1 MKSARIDTFSDDPSA
16 VEVREASV
24 PRPAAGQ
31 VRVRMKMAPVNPS
44 DFNYM
49 DGIYER
55 SFARMIWNRGAERP
69 TDSPGSSEPF
79 PRPPYALGVE
89 GVGVVEESGGGFL
102 GGRLVGKRVAVVSG
116 PPHGTWQEQT
126 LIDARRAFPV
136 PRSLSDAQAC
146 SFFVNPLTALVLVRH
161 VLQVPRGSVLLQT
174 AAGSA
179 LSQMVR
185 NLARADGFR
194 VIDVVRSRSGAE
206 RLKQG
211 NAKYVVALEDEDML
225 DAVYRIAPRG
235 VDYVLDCVGGSTG
248 SEALRALTPGG
259 RMVCYGTLSRE
270 PISLPPR
277 DIMMP
282 MTSVE
287 GFYLAAY
294 LAKRTLFQ
302 RLGLVRKTAKL
313 IEGGVLG
320 TPVEQTYRLD
330 ALHEAL
336 AHARRPG
343 RAGKILLDLSSEAT
357 ET

>member
-1 MKSARIDTFSDDPSA
+1 MKSASIDAFSDDPSA
-16 VEVREASV
+16 VEVRDVPV
-24 PRPAAGQ
+24 PRPGPGQ
-31 VRVRMKMAPVNPS
+31 VRVRMRMAPVNPS

-69 TDSPGSSEPF
+69 TDSPGSSELF
-79 PRPPYALGVE
+79 ARPPYALGVE
-89 GVGVVEESGGGFL
+89 GVGTVEESGGGFL
-102 GGRLVGKRVAVVSG
+102 GRRLVGKRVAVVSG
-116 PPHGTWQEQT
+116 PPNGTWQEQT

-136 PRSLSDAQAC
+136 PRGLSDAQAC

-194 VIDVVRSRSGAE
+194 VIDVVRSRAGAE
-206 RLKQG
+206 RLKQ
-211 NAKYVVALEDEDML
+211 ADSKYVVALEDEDLL
-225 DAVYRIAPRG
+225 DAVHRIAPAG
-235 VDYVLDCVGGSTG
+235 VDYVLDCVGGPTG
-248 SEALRALTPGG
+248 SEVLRALTPGG
-259 RMVCYGTLSRE
+259 RMICYGTLSRE

-287 GFYLAAY
+287 GFYLSAY
-294 LAKRTLFQ
+294 LAKRTLLQ
-302 RLGLVRKTAKL
+302 RLGLVRNTAKL
-313 IEGGVLG
+313 IESGVLG

-330 ALHEAL
+330 QLHAALE
-336 AHARRPG
+336 HARRPG
-343 RAGKILLDLSSEAT
+343 RAGKVLLDLR
-357 ET
+357 

>member
-1 MKSARIDTFSDDPSA
+1 MKSAWIEAFSDDPST
-16 VEVREASV
+16 VEVRDLAV
-24 PRPAAGQ
+24 PRPGPGQ
-31 VRVRMKMAPVNPS
+31 VRVRMHMAPVNPS
-44 DFNYM
+44 DFNYI
-49 DGIYER
+49 DGIYAR

-69 TDSPGSSEPF
+69 VERPGADLF
-79 PRPPYALGVE
+79 PAPPYSIGVE

-102 GGRLVGKRVAVVSG
+102 GRRLVGKRVAVVSG

-161 VLQVPRGSVLLQT
+161 VLQVPRGAVLLQT

-185 NLARADGFR
+185 NIARADGFR
-194 VIDVVRSRSGAE
+194 VIDVVRSRSGAS

-211 NAKYVVALEDEDML
+211 NSKYVVALEDEDL
-225 DAVYRIAPRG
+225 LEAVHRMAPGG
-235 VDYVLDCVGGSTG
+235 VDFVLDCVGGLTG
-248 SEALRALTPGG
+248 SEALRTLAPGG
-259 RMVCYGTLSRE
+259 RMICYGTLGRE

-282 MTSVE
+282 MTSIE

-294 LAKRTLFQ
+294 LADRSLLQ

-313 IEGGVLG
+313 IETGVLG

-330 ALHEAL
+330 DLHAALE
-336 AHARRPG
+336 HARRPG
-343 RAGKILLDLSSEAT
+343 RTGKILLDLT
-357 ET
+357 

>member
-1 MKSARIDTFSDDPSA
+1 MKSACIDAFSDDPGA
-16 VEVREASV
+16 VEVREVPV

-31 VRVRMKMAPVNPS
+31 LRVRMRMAPVNPS

-55 SFARMIWNRGAERP
+55 SFARMIWNREADQP
-69 TDSPGSSEPF
+69 TDSPGSEELF

-102 GGRLVGKRVAVVSG
+102 GRRLVGKRVAVVSG
-116 PPHGTWQEQT
+116 PPNGTWQEQT

-161 VLQVPRGSVLLQT
+161 LLQVPRGSVLLQT

-185 NLARADGFR
+185 NLAREDGFR

-206 RLKQG
+206 RLKRG
-211 NAKYVVALEDEDML
+211 NAKYVVALEDEELL
-225 DAVYRIAPRG
+225 DAVHRIAPGG
-235 VDYVLDCVGGSTG
+235 VDYVLDCVGGPTG
-248 SEALRALTPGG
+248 SEALRALSPGG

-287 GFYLAAY
+287 GFYLAGY
-294 LAKRTLFQ
+294 LAKRTLLQ
-302 RLGLVRKTAKL
+302 RFGLVRKTAKL
-313 IEGGVLG
+313 IESGVLG

-330 ALHEAL
+330 ALQEAL
-336 AHARRPG
+336 EHARRPG
-343 RAGKILLDLSSEAT
+343 RAGKILLDLS
-357 ET
+357 

>member
-1 MKSARIDTFSDDPSA
+1 MIDAFSDDAST
-16 VEVREASV
+16 VEVRDVAV
-24 PRPAAGQ
+24 PTPGSGQ
-31 VRVRMKMAPVNPS
+31 VRVRMSIAPVNPS
-44 DFNYM
+44 DFNYI

-69 TDSPGSSEPF
+69 TDRPGSDVF
-79 PRPPYALGVE
+79 ARPPYSLGVE
-89 GVGVVEESGGGFL
+89 GVGVVEQAGGGL
-102 GGRLVGKRVAVVSG
+102 LAKRLVGKRVAVVSG
-116 PPHGTWQEQT
+116 PPNGTWQEQT

-161 VLQVPRGSVLLQT
+161 VLQVPRGAVLLQT

-185 NLARADGFR
+185 NLAHADGFR
-194 VIDVVRSRSGAE
+194 VVDVVRTRAGAD

-211 NAKYVVALEDEDML
+211 GSKYVVALEDQDLL
-225 DAVYRIAPRG
+225 DAVHRIAPAG
-235 VDYVLDCVGGSTG
+235 VDYVLDCVGGATG
-248 SEALRALTPGG
+248 SEVLRTLTPGG

-277 DIMMP
+277 DILMP
-282 MTSVE
+282 MTSIE

-294 LAKRTLFQ
+294 LANRSLFQ

-313 IEGGVLG
+313 IESGVLS
-320 TPVEQTYRLD
+320 TSVERTYRLD
-330 ALHEAL
+330 DLHEAL
-336 AHARRPG
+336 EHARRPG
-343 RAGKILLDLSSEAT
+343 RTGKVLLDLT
-357 ET
+357 

>member
-1 MKSARIDTFSDDPSA
+1 MRSACIDAFTDDPHT
-16 VEVREASV
+16 VEVREAPV
-24 PRPAAGQ
+24 PTPAAGQ
-31 VRVRMKMAPVNPS
+31 MRVRMKMAPVNPS

-69 TDSPGSSEPF
+69 TDSPGSSELF

-126 LIDARRAFPV
+126 LIDSRRAFPV

-161 VLQVPRGSVLLQT
+161 LLRVPRGSVLLQT

-206 RLKQG
+206 RLKHG
-211 NAKYVVALEDEDML
+211 NAKYVVALEDEDLL

-235 VDYVLDCVGGSTG
+235 VDYVLDCVGGPAG

-287 GFYLAAY
+287 GFYLTAY
-294 LAKRTLFQ
+294 LANRTLLQ

-313 IEGGVLG
+313 IQSGVLG

-343 RAGKILLDLSSEAT
+343 RAGKILLDLS
-357 ET
+357 

>member
-1 MKSARIDTFSDDPSA
+1 
-16 VEVREASV
+16 
-24 PRPAAGQ
+24 
-31 VRVRMKMAPVNPS
+31 MKMAPVNPS

-69 TDSPGSSEPF
+69 TDSPASSEPF

-89 GVGVVEESGGGFL
+89 GLGIVEESGGGFL

-161 VLQVPRGSVLLQT
+161 VLRVPRGSVLLQT

-206 RLKQG
+206 RLTQG
-211 NAKYVVALEDEDML
+211 HAKHVVALEDEDLL
-225 DAVYRIAPRG
+225 DAVHRIVPGG
-235 VDYVLDCVGGSTG
+235 VDYVLDCVGGPTG
-248 SEALRALTPGG
+248 SEALRALSPGG

-313 IEGGVLG
+313 IKSGVLG

-343 RAGKILLDLSSEAT
+343 RAGKILLDLNQAPEK
-357 ET
+357 

>member
-1 MKSARIDTFSDDPSA
+1 MKSAMIDSFSDDASA
-16 VEVREASV
+16 VEVRDVAV
-24 PRPAAGQ
+24 PKPGPGQ
-31 VRVRMKMAPVNPS
+31 VRVRMSVAPVNPS

-69 TDSPGSSEPF
+69 ADRPGGELF
-79 PRPPYALGVE
+79 ARPPYALGVE
-89 GVGVVEESGGGFL
+89 GVGVVEEAGGGFL
-102 GGRLVGKRVAVVSG
+102 GKRLVGKRVAVVSG
-116 PPHGTWQEQT
+116 PPHGTWQEHT

-161 VLQVPRGSVLLQT
+161 LLQVPRGAVLLQT

-194 VIDVVRSRSGAE
+194 VIDVVRSRAGAD
-206 RLKQG
+206 RLQQ
-211 NAKYVVALEDEDML
+211 AHSKYVVALEDEDL
-225 DAVYRIAPRG
+225 LEAVHRIAPTG
-235 VDYVLDCVGGSTG
+235 VGYVLDCVGGATG
-248 SEALRALTPGG
+248 SEALRTLAPGG

-270 PISLPPR
+270 PISFPPR

-282 MTSVE
+282 MTRIE

-294 LAKRTLFQ
+294 LADRTLFQ

-313 IEGGVLG
+313 IESGVLG
-320 TPVEQTYRLD
+320 TSVEQTYRLD
-330 ALHEAL
+330 DLHAALE
-336 AHARRPG
+336 HARRPG
-343 RAGKILLDLSSEAT
+343 RTGKVLLDLT
-357 ET
+357 

>member
-1 MKSARIDTFSDDPSA
+1 MKSATIDSFSDDAST
-16 VEVREASV
+16 VEVRDV
-24 PRPAAGQ
+24 PVPKPGPGQ
-31 VRVRMKMAPVNPS
+31 VRVRMRMAPVNPS

-55 SFARMIWNRGAERP
+55 SFARMIWNRGADRP
-69 TDSPGSSEPF
+69 TDSPGSDVF
-79 PRPPYALGVE
+79 PRPPYSLGVE
-89 GVGVVEESGGGFL
+89 GVGVVEASGGGLL
-102 GGRLVGKRVAVVSG
+102 GRRLVGKRVAVVSG
-116 PPHGTWQEQT
+116 PPNGTWQEQT
-126 LIDARRAFPV
+126 LIDSRRAFPV

-161 VLQVPRGSVLLQT
+161 VLQVPRGAVLLQT

-194 VIDVVRSRSGAE
+194 VVDVVRSRVGAD

-211 NAKYVVALEDEDML
+211 NSKYVVALEDEDL
-225 DAVYRIAPRG
+225 LEAVHRIAPGG
-235 VDYVLDCVGGSTG
+235 VDYVLDCVGGATG
-248 SEALRALTPGG
+248 SEVLRTLAPGG
-259 RMVCYGTLSRE
+259 RMVCYGTLSRD

-282 MTSVE
+282 MTSIE
-287 GFYLAAY
+287 GFYLSAY

-313 IEGGVLG
+313 IESGVLG
-320 TPVEQTYRLD
+320 TSVEQTYRLD
-330 ALHEAL
+330 ELHSALE
-336 AHARRPG
+336 HARRPG
-343 RAGKILLDLSSEAT
+343 RTGKVLLDLT
-357 ET
+357 

>member
-1 MKSARIDTFSDDPSA
+1 
-16 VEVREASV
+16 
-24 PRPAAGQ
+24 
-31 VRVRMKMAPVNPS
+31 MAPVNPS

-55 SFARMIWNRGAERP
+55 SFARMIWNRGADQP
-69 TDSPGSSEPF
+69 TDSPGSLELF

-102 GGRLVGKRVAVVSG
+102 GRRLVGKRVAVVSG
-116 PPHGTWQEQT
+116 PPNGTWQEQT

-161 VLQVPRGSVLLQT
+161 LLQVPRGSVLLQT

-185 NLARADGFR
+185 NLAREDGFR

-206 RLKQG
+206 RLRRE
-211 NAKYVVALEDEDML
+211 NAKYVVALEDEELL
-225 DAVYRIAPRG
+225 DAVHRIAPGG
-235 VDYVLDCVGGSTG
+235 VDYVLDCVGGPTG

-270 PISLPPR
+270 PIALPPR

-287 GFYLAAY
+287 GFYLARY
-294 LAKRTLFQ
+294 LAKRTLLQ

-313 IEGGVLG
+313 IESGVLG

-336 AHARRPG
+336 EHARRPG
-343 RAGKILLDLSSEAT
+343 RAGKILLDLG
-357 ET
+357 

>member
-1 MKSARIDTFSDDPSA
+1 MKSAWIEAFSDDPST
-16 VEVREASV
+16 VEVRDLAV
-24 PRPAAGQ
+24 PKPGPGQ
-31 VRVRMKMAPVNPS
+31 VRVRMHMAPINPS
-44 DFNYM
+44 DFNYI
-49 DGIYER
+49 DGMYAR

-69 TDSPGSSEPF
+69 VERPGADLF
-79 PRPPYALGVE
+79 PAPPYSVGVE

-102 GGRLVGKRVAVVSG
+102 GRRLVGKRVAVVSG
-116 PPHGTWQEQT
+116 PPHGTWQEHT

-161 VLQVPRGSVLLQT
+161 VLQVPRGAVLLQT

-185 NLARADGFR
+185 NIARADGFR
-194 VIDVVRSRSGAE
+194 VIDVVRSRSGAS

-211 NAKYVVALEDEDML
+211 NSKYVVALEDEDL
-225 DAVYRIAPRG
+225 LEAVHRMAPGG
-235 VDYVLDCVGGSTG
+235 VDFVLDCVGGLTG
-248 SEALRALTPGG
+248 SEALRTLAPGG
-259 RMVCYGTLSRE
+259 RMICYGTLGRE

-282 MTSVE
+282 MTSIE

-294 LAKRTLFQ
+294 LADRSLLQ

-313 IEGGVLG
+313 IETGVLG

-330 ALHEAL
+330 DLHAALE
-336 AHARRPG
+336 HARRPG
-343 RAGKILLDLSSEAT
+343 RTGKILLDLT
-357 ET
+357 